1 MKPTIIFIAAMAVL
15 SACSMKQE
23 KTEQVLTI
31 DSTLQAKVT
40 SILEN
45 MLREFDAQ
53 SGQVIVME
61 VPTGQ
66 IRALAGLERKDSA
79 SYQVTGGFCIPQ
91 PTGLFKTISL
101 LAMLESG
108 KLHLSDKVNT
118 GNGVL
123 IIGQDTL
130 YDHNYYRGGY
140 GKITVLQGFANES
153 DIATALCL
161 QNVFP
166 DDKDYYEQL
175 YKMPVNK
182 PDRIRG
188 LHYEE
193 DIYVDCN
200 YINAA
205 IGYHKSA
212 LVQTLAFYNA
222 IANNGTMVKPML
234 YEDSTTVI
242 SPQIASKAN
251 IDSIKSALQ
260 YVVTDGLGKLA
271 KSDNV
276 QVAGKTGT
284 IRQYDNSY
292 IAEFCGYFPA
302 DNPQYSMIVSIH
314 KDNLPVS
321 GGAMAGSVFKE
332 IAEYMADESYLQGA
346 DTTNMSKSAND
357 IRFGDWKESDWLDNE
372 YIRTLRKYL
381 DDYNA
386 GKVSNS
392 DLDPYKEQ
400 IKGKFVVDDIE
411 PYLLGGAFIRITF
424 LDMPDR
430 VFSAWIYSNVDEK
443 KEVVESY
450 EFRSIAIEEDRTDF
464 TKEDILQ
471 AIKEMDGLK
480 LW

>member
-1 MKPTIIFIAAMAVL
+1 
-15 SACSMKQE
+15 MKQE
-23 KTEQVLTI
+23 KTEQAITI
-31 DSTLQAKVT
+31 DSTLQAKVA

-45 MLREFDAQ
+45 KLEEFDAQ
-53 SGQVIVME
+53 SGQAIIME

-66 IRALAGLERKDSA
+66 IKALVGLARKDSA
-79 SYQVTGGFCIPQ
+79 GCQVTGGFCIPQ

-118 GNGVL
+118 GNGIL

-130 YDHNYYRGGY
+130 FDHNYYRGGY
-140 GKITVLQGFANES
+140 GEITVLQGFVNES
-153 DIATALCL
+153 DITTALCL

-166 DDKDYYEQL
+166 NDKDYYEQL

-182 PDRIRG
+182 PDSIRG

-205 IGYHKSA
+205 IGYHKST

-242 SPQIASKAN
+242 NPQIASKAN

-260 YVVTDGLGKLA
+260 YVVTDGLGKPA

-284 IRQYDNSY
+284 IRHYDNSY

-314 KDNLPVS
+314 KDSLPVS

-332 IAEYMADESYLQGA
+332 IVEYMNTA
-346 DTTNMSKSAND
+346 NMSKSAND

-430 VFSAWIYSNVDEK
+430 VFSVWIYSNVDEK

>member
-1 MKPTIIFIAAMAVL
+1 MKRIIIF
-15 SACSMKQE
+15 SACIAMIMACSPAKQKE
-23 KTEQVLTI
+23 VLALDIDEGLQVAV
-31 DSTLQAKVT
+31 D
-40 SILEN
+40 SILQQKLE
-45 MLREFDAQ
+45 EFDAQ
-53 SGQVIVME
+53 LGQVIIME

-79 SYQVTGGFCIPQ
+79 GYQARGGFCIPQ

-101 LAMLESG
+101 LAMLESD

-118 GNGVL
+118 GNGIL

-130 YDHNYYRGGY
+130 YDHNHNRGGY
-140 GKITVLQGFANES
+140 GEITVLQGFANES
-153 DIATALCL
+153 DITTALCL

-182 PDRIRG
+182 PDSIRG

-205 IGYHKSA
+205 IGYHKST

-260 YVVTDGLGKLA
+260 YVVTDGLGKPA

-276 QVAGKTGT
+276 QVAGKTST
-284 IRQYDNSY
+284 IRHYDNSY

-314 KDNLPVS
+314 KDSLPAS
-321 GGAMAGSVFKE
+321 GGAMAGIVFKE
-332 IAEYMADESYLQGA
+332 IAEYM
-346 DTTNMSKSAND
+346 TN
-357 IRFGDWKESDWLDNE
+357 E
-372 YIRTLRKYL
+372 
-381 DDYNA
+381 
-386 GKVSNS
+386 
-392 DLDPYKEQ
+392 
-400 IKGKFVVDDIE
+400 
-411 PYLLGGAFIRITF
+411 
-424 LDMPDR
+424 
-430 VFSAWIYSNVDEK
+430 
-443 KEVVESY
+443 
-450 EFRSIAIEEDRTDF
+450 
-464 TKEDILQ
+464 
-471 AIKEMDGLK
+471 
-480 LW
+480 

>member
-166 DDKDYYEQL
+166 DEKGYYEQL

-182 PDRIRG
+182 PDSIRG

-193 DIYVDCN
+193 DIYTDCN

-205 IGYHKSA
+205 IGYHKSS

-222 IANNGTMVKPML
+222 IANNGEMVKPTL
-234 YEDSTTVI
+234 HEDSMVVI
-242 SPQIASKAN
+242 CPRIASKAN
-251 IDSIKSALQ
+251 IDSIKLALQ
-260 YVVTDGLGKLA
+260 YVVTDGLGKPA
-271 KSDNV
+271 KSDSI

-284 IRQYDNSY
+284 IRNYDNSY

-302 DNPQYSMIVSIH
+302 DNPQYSMVISIH
-314 KDNLPVS
+314 KDRQPAS
-321 GGAMAGSVFKE
+321 GGAMAGSIVKE
-332 IAEYMADESYLQGA
+332 IAEYMNTANIA
-346 DTTNMSKSAND
+346 KSAND
-357 IRFGDWKESDWLDNE
+357 IRFGNWEESDWLDNE

-386 GKVSNS
+386 GKVNNPN
-392 DLDPYKEQ
+392 LDPYKEQ
-400 IKGKFVVDDIE
+400 IKGRFVIYSIE
-411 PYLLGGAFIRITF
+411 PYLLGGAFIKITF

-430 VFSAWIYSNVDEK
+430 VFDGWIYSNVDEK
-443 KEVVESY
+443 KRVVESY
-450 EFRSIAIEEDRTDF
+450 EFRSISIEEEITDM

-471 AIKEMDGLK
+471 AMKKTDGLK

>member
-1 MKPTIIFIAAMAVL
+1 MRHIFTSLITIIVL
-15 SACSMKQE
+15 SACNMKQD
-23 KTEQVLTI
+23 KIEQDSTI
-31 DSTLQAKVT
+31 DRTLQTKVT
-40 SILEN
+40 SILESK
-45 MLREFDAQ
+45 LEEFDAQ
-53 SGQVIVME
+53 SGQTIIME
-61 VPTGQ
+61 VQTGQ
-66 IRALAGLERKDSA
+66 IKALVGLERSDS
-79 SYQVTGGFCIPQ
+79 TGFQEIDRLCIPQ
-91 PTGLFKTISL
+91 PSGLFKTISL

-108 KLHLSDKVNT
+108 KLHLSDRVNT

-140 GKITVLQGFANES
+140 GEITVLQGFANES
-153 DIATALCL
+153 DITTALCL

-182 PDRIRG
+182 PDSIRG

-193 DIYVDCN
+193 DIYMDCN

-242 SPQIASKAN
+242 SPQIASKSN

-260 YVVTDGLGKLA
+260 YIVSDGLGKPA

-284 IRQYDNSY
+284 IRHYDNSY
-292 IAEFCGYFPA
+292 IAEFCGYFPV

-314 KDNLPVS
+314 KDSLPAS
-321 GGAMAGSVFKE
+321 GGAMAGNIFKE
-332 IAEYMADESYLQGA
+332 IVEYMTQ
-346 DTTNMSKSAND
+346 K
-357 IRFGDWKESDWLDNE
+357 
-372 YIRTLRKYL
+372 
-381 DDYNA
+381 
-386 GKVSNS
+386 
-392 DLDPYKEQ
+392 
-400 IKGKFVVDDIE
+400 
-411 PYLLGGAFIRITF
+411 
-424 LDMPDR
+424 
-430 VFSAWIYSNVDEK
+430 
-443 KEVVESY
+443 
-450 EFRSIAIEEDRTDF
+450 
-464 TKEDILQ
+464 
-471 AIKEMDGLK
+471 
-480 LW
+480 

>member
-1 MKPTIIFIAAMAVL
+1 MKKILPILITIITL

-23 KTEQVLTI
+23 KTEQAITI

-40 SILEN
+40 SILESK
-45 MLREFDAQ
+45 LEEFDAQ
-53 SGQVIVME
+53 SGQAIVME
-61 VPTGQ
+61 VQTGQ

-79 SYQVTGGFCIPQ
+79 GYQVTGGFCIPQ
-91 PTGLFKTISL
+91 STGLFKTISL

-118 GNGVL
+118 RNGVL

-130 YDHNYYRGGY
+130 YDHNYNRGGY
-140 GKITVLQGFANES
+140 GEITVLQGFANES
-153 DIATALCL
+153 DITTALCL

-166 DDKDYYEQL
+166 DGKDYYEQL

-182 PDRIRG
+182 PDSIRG

-260 YVVTDGLGKLA
+260 YVVTDGLGKPA
-271 KSDNV
+271 HSDNV

-284 IRQYDNSY
+284 IQHYDNSY

-314 KDNLPVS
+314 KDSLPAS

-332 IAEYMADESYLQGA
+332 IAEYMV
-346 DTTNMSKSAND
+346 
-357 IRFGDWKESDWLDNE
+357 NE
-372 YIRTLRKYL
+372 
-381 DDYNA
+381 
-386 GKVSNS
+386 
-392 DLDPYKEQ
+392 
-400 IKGKFVVDDIE
+400 
-411 PYLLGGAFIRITF
+411 
-424 LDMPDR
+424 
-430 VFSAWIYSNVDEK
+430 
-443 KEVVESY
+443 
-450 EFRSIAIEEDRTDF
+450 
-464 TKEDILQ
+464 
-471 AIKEMDGLK
+471 
-480 LW
+480 